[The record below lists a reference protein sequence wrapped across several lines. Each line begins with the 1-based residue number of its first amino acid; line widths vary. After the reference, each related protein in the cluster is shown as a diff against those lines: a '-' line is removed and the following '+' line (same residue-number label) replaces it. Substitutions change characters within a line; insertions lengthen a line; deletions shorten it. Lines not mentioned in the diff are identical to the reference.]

1 MALLVRAGDGGV
13 NSHHFCEI
21 PVIGPGRA
29 NRLVMITGIAI
40 CGTKDIGGLDVDRDD
55 IVSDDVFIT
64 TDYHLDKNDN
74 WLGIVDGQ
82 DKALLAATYVS
93 LAAVAADDE
102 DFFPSTPTGFLMALN
117 SVETSVNE
125 EDARS
130 VQIHLTVGLQGDSTL
145 AQIAYQANILIQ
157 KAVG

>member
-21 PVIGPGRA
+21 PVTGPGRA

-40 CGTKDIGGLDVDRDD
+40 CGTKDAKGLDVNRDD
-55 IVSDDVFIT
+55 IVSDEVFIT
-64 TDYHLDKNDN
+64 TEYHLGKNDN
-74 WLGIVDGQ
+74 WLGLVKDQ
-82 DKALLAATYVS
+82 DMALLAATYAS
-93 LAAVAADDE
+93 LAAIAADD
-102 DFFPSTPTGFLMALN
+102 DDAPGTPSGFLLALN
-117 SVETSVNE
+117 DIKTRVNE

-145 AQIAYQANILIQ
+145 AQIAYQANILIE
-157 KAVG
+157 KVAG

>member
-40 CGTKDIGGLDVDRDD
+40 CGTKDTKGLDVNRDD
-55 IVSDDVFIT
+55 IVSDEVFIT
-64 TDYHLDKNDN
+64 TEYHLGKNDN
-74 WLGIVDGQ
+74 WLGLVKGQ
-82 DKALLAATYVS
+82 DMTLLAATYAS
-93 LAAVAADDE
+93 LAAIAADD
-102 DFFPSTPTGFLMALN
+102 DDAPGTPTGFLLALN
-117 SVETSVNE
+117 DIKTRVNE

-145 AQIAYQANILIQ
+145 AQIAYQANILIE
-157 KAVG
+157 KVAG